1 MDLPEASVENQ
12 HHVFPSGVGFQR
24 HRAIQTA
31 SQDEF
36 IRNFGSY
43 AVNRQS
49 LVGRRRQRNL
59 SGRKDPGAGGQRQ
72 RGYENEKEQNFL
84 VL

>member
-31 SQDEF
+31 AQGEF

-49 LVGRRRQRNL
+49 LAGRRRQRIF
-59 SGRKDPGAGGQRQ
+59 SGRKEPGAGRQRQ
-72 RGYENEKEQNFL
+72 RG
-84 VL
+84 